1 VCFHFTN
8 SSVASMVGK
17 AMRKHELSLFVCL
30 EVCAFTFTLLFSISL
45 LSRLCYVTE

>member
-30 EVCAFTFTLLFSISL
+30 EVCMCLHFHFAIFYFFAK
-45 LSRLCYVTE
+45 